1 MTGVALALGAA
12 LAWGVSDFVAGLS
25 VRRAGAAAITL
36 LTQLCAVVLGS
47 AWTVA
52 SGDPAPDARAIAL
65 ALGAGVGVL
74 VGLGS
79 FYRALALAPM
89 SIVAPLA
96 ATGVAVPVLAGV
108 VGGERPAAVQVAGIG
123 LASAGVVLAARR
135 PGQLAGPTGDARAGV
150 ALALLAAVG
159 SGAFLWLMAPASE
172 TSLPWAL
179 TIARGAAAPLFALA
193 VVAGG
198 VPLRPA
204 FATPAAAA
212 EVLTVAL
219 LSFAASALYA
229 ASTRHGL
236 LSLVSVLA
244 SLYPAVTVV
253 LAWRVLGER
262 LDRGRRLGVVAA
274 LVGVVLIAGG

>member
-1 MTGVALALGAA
+1 MTGVALALGAS

-25 VRRAGAAAITL
+25 VRRAGAPAVTL
-36 LTQLCAVVLGS
+36 LTQLCAVVLGV
-47 AWTVA
+47 AWTAA
-52 SGDPAPDARAIAL
+52 SGDPAPDARTAAL

-89 SIVAPLA
+89 SIVAPIA

-108 VGGERPAAVQVAGIG
+108 AGGDRPAAVQVAGIG
-123 LASAGVVLAARR
+123 LASAGVVLAVRR

-172 TSLPWAL
+172 DSLPWAL
-179 TIARGAAAPLFALA
+179 IIARGAAAPLFALA

-198 VPLRPA
+198 VRLRPA
-204 FATPAAAA
+204 FGSPAAAA
-212 EVLTVAL
+212 EILTVAL

-274 LVGVVLIAGG
+274 LAGVVLIAGG